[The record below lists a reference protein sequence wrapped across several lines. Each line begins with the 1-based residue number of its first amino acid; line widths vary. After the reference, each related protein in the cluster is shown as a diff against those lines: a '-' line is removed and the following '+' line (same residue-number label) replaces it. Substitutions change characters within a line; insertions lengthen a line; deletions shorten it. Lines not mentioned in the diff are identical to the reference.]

1 MKTWENYKV
10 DSINRLAGR
19 AHFSSFPSKETA
31 LLNENKYTQAYK
43 NLNGRWHF
51 LF

>member
-10 DSINRLAGR
+10 DSINRLPGR

-43 NLNGRWHF
+43 NLNGCWHF